1 MRSSAQPGRSQR
13 NVPPTWHTILYQAG
27 TAADVEKT
35 VRYLEHAP

>member
-13 NVPPTWHTILYQAG
+13 NVLAHHLYQAG